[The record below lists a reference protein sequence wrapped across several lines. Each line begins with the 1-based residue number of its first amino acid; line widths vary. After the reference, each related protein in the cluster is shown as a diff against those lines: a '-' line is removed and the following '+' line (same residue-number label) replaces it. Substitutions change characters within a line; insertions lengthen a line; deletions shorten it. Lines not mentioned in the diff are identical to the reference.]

1 MFNIGWPE
9 MVILVVAALMILGP
23 ERLPG
28 AIRWT
33 AQSLRQVRDY
43 ASGATSQLRNDLGP
57 ELDELRKPLEELNEL
72 RKPLEGL
79 RGMTPRSMVTKHLF
93 DGDDSLFTG
102 AFGGANPGNGS
113 SGNSATSQTGTP
125 NSVTPPNYSV
135 PEPPKP
141 LDRNE
146 KPPIDFDAT

>member
-9 MVILVVAALMILGP
+9 MVILVVAALVILGP

-43 ASGATSQLRNDLGP
+43 ASGATTQLRSELGP

-72 RKPLEGL
+72 RRPFNEF
-79 RGMTPRSMVTKHLF
+79 RGMTPKSMVTKHLL

-102 AFGGANPGNGS
+102 KFDKPTSTSIGS
-113 SGNSATSQTGTP
+113 EYSPPPTYTP
-125 NSVTPPNYSV
+125 

-141 LDRNE
+141 LARNE

>member
-9 MVILVVAALMILGP
+9 MVILVFAALVILGP

-28 AIRWT
+28 AVRWT
-33 AQSLRQVRDY
+33 AQSLRQIRDY
-43 ASGATSQLRNDLGP
+43 ASGATSQLRSELGP

-72 RKPLEGL
+72 RRPLNEL
-79 RGMTPRSMVTKHLF
+79 RGMTPRSMVTKHLL

-102 AFGGANPGNGS
+102 KFDKPSSISDAANYP
-113 SGNSATSQTGTP
+113 QP
-125 NSVTPPNYSV
+125 NDYSPP
-135 PEPPKP
+135 PPPKP
-141 LDRNE
+141 LARNE

>member
-9 MVILVVAALMILGP
+9 MVILVVAALVILGP

-43 ASGATSQLRNDLGP
+43 ASGATGQLRSELGP
-57 ELDELRKPLEELNEL
+57 EFDELRKPLQELNEL
-72 RKPLEGL
+72 RRPLEQF
-79 RGMTPRSMVTKHLF
+79 RGMTPRAAVTKHLLN
-93 DGDDSLFTG
+93 GDDSLFTG
-102 AFGGANPGNGS
+102 NFDKPTSIANGS
-113 SGNSATSQTGTP
+113 DYS
-125 NSVTPPNYSV
+125 PPEPYS
-135 PEPPKP
+135 PPAPPKP
-141 LDRNE
+141 LARNE

>member
-23 ERLPG
+23 ERLPE

-33 AQSLRQVRDY
+33 ARSMRQVREY
-43 ASGATSQLRNDLGP
+43 ATGATSQLRNELGS
-57 ELDELRKPLEELNEL
+57 ELDEIRKPLEELQQL
-72 RKPLEGL
+72 AKPLQEL
-79 RGMTPRSMVTKHLF
+79 RGMTPRGLVTKHLL

-102 AFGGANPGNGS
+102 QFDGKSDKPTAPQPQQ
-113 SGNSATSQTGTP
+113 NSTP
-125 NSVTPPNYSV
+125 AASWTP

-141 LDRNE
+141 LARNDE
-146 KPPIDFDAT
+146 PPIDFDAT

>member
-9 MVILVVAALMILGP
+9 MVILVVAALVILGP

-102 AFGGANPGNGS
+102 TFGGANTGNGS
-113 SGNSATSQTGTP
+113 SGNSATAQTGTP

>member
-9 MVILVVAALMILGP
+9 MVILVVAALVILGP

-102 AFGGANPGNGS
+102 TFGASNSANGQ
-113 SGNSATSQTGTP
+113 SGNSAVPGSGVS
-125 NSVTPPNYSV
+125 NSAAPSGYSV

>member
-9 MVILVVAALMILGP
+9 MVILVVAALVILGP

-79 RGMTPRSMVTKHLF
+79 RGMTPRSVVTKHLF

-102 AFGGANPGNGS
+102 SFGTANSANG
-113 SGNSATSQTGTP
+113 SGNSAGG
-125 NSVTPPNYSV
+125 NSGPANSASTPNYSV

-141 LDRNE
+141 LERNE

>member
-43 ASGATSQLRNDLGP
+43 ASGATSQLRSELGP
-57 ELDELRKPLEELNEL
+57 ELDELRGPLEELNEL
-72 RKPLEGL
+72 RKPISDLARPLNEL
-79 RGMTPRSMVTKHLF
+79 RGMTPRGMVTKHLLG
-93 DGDDSLFTG
+93 GDDSLLTG
-102 AFGGANPGNGS
+102 KFDRPTSIPEAQPEP
-113 SGNSATSQTGTP
+113 SAY
-125 NSVTPPNYSV
+125 TPPA
-135 PEPPKP
+135 PPKP
-141 LDRNE
+141 LAHNE

>member
-9 MVILVVAALMILGP
+9 MVILVVAALVILGP

-43 ASGATSQLRNDLGP
+43 ASGATSQLRNDFGP
-57 ELDELRKPLEELNEL
+57 EIDELRKPLEELNEL

-102 AFGGANPGNGS
+102 KFDPPSSGNGS
-113 SGNSATSQTGTP
+113 AEPP
-125 NSVTPPNYSV
+125 NSVAPPNYSV

>member
-9 MVILVVAALMILGP
+9 MVILVVAALVILGP

-102 AFGGANPGNGS
+102 TFGGANPGNGS
-113 SGNSATSQTGTP
+113 SSNSASSQTGTP

>member
-43 ASGATSQLRNDLGP
+43 ASGATSQLRTELGP
-57 ELDELRKPLEELNEL
+57 EFDELRKPLEELNEL

-79 RGMTPRSMVTKHLF
+79 RGMTPRSMVTKHLL
-93 DGDDSLFTG
+93 DGDDSLF
-102 AFGGANPGNGS
+102 
-113 SGNSATSQTGTP
+113 SGNFGAANGPVTATGGGTAMPLPAPGQTL
-125 NSVTPPNYSV
+125 
-135 PEPPKP
+135 PETPKP
-141 LDRNE
+141 LAHNE
-146 KPPIDFDAT
+146 TPPIDFDAT

>member
-9 MVILVVAALMILGP
+9 MVILVVAALVILGP

-33 AQSLRQVRDY
+33 AQSLRQVREY
-43 ASGATSQLRNDLGP
+43 ASGATSQLRSELGP

-72 RKPLEGL
+72 RKPLDEL
-79 RGMTPRSMVTKHLF
+79 RGMTPRGLVTKHLLG
-93 DGDDSLFTG
+93 GDDSLF
-102 AFGGANPGNGS
+102 
-113 SGNSATSQTGTP
+113 SGNFDKPTSMSPGVGTP
-125 NSVTPPNYSV
+125 PLV
-135 PEPPKP
+135 PELPDPPKP
-141 LDRNE
+141 LAHNE

>member
-43 ASGATSQLRNDLGP
+43 ASGATSQLRGELGP

-72 RKPLEGL
+72 RKPLSDLTRPLHEL
-79 RGMTPRSMVTKHLF
+79 RGMTPRGMVTKHLLG
-93 DGDDSLFTG
+93 GDDSMFTG
-102 AFGGANPGNGS
+102 NFDKP
-113 SGNSATSQTGTP
+113 TSMPLEAQP
-125 NSVTPPNYSV
+125 SDYMP

-141 LDRNE
+141 LARNE

>member
-9 MVILVVAALMILGP
+9 MVILVVAALVILGP

-43 ASGATSQLRNDLGP
+43 ANGATSQLRTELGP
-57 ELDELRKPLEELNEL
+57 EFDELRKPLEELNEL

-79 RGMTPRSMVTKHLF
+79 RRMTPRSMVTKHLL
-93 DGDDSLFTG
+93 DGDDSLFSG
-102 AFGGANPGNGS
+102 NFGGVKEP
-113 SGNSATSQTGTP
+113 SGGFGATLSDPSPALGHTP
-125 NSVTPPNYSV
+125 

-141 LDRNE
+141 LARNE

>member
-9 MVILVVAALMILGP
+9 MVILVVAALVILGP

-102 AFGGANPGNGS
+102 TFGAANPGNGS
-113 SGNSATSQTGTP
+113 SGDPGTSQTGSP
-125 NSVTPPNYSV
+125 NSVTAPNYSV

>member
-1 MFNIGWPE
+1 MFDIGWPE
-9 MVILVVAALMILGP
+9 MVILVVAALVILGP

-33 AQSLRQVRDY
+33 TQSLRQVRDY

-57 ELDELRKPLEELNEL
+57 EIDDLRKPFEELNEL

-102 AFGGANPGNGS
+102 TFDGSNS
-113 SGNSATSQTGTP
+113 SGGNSGAAATGNSGPANSAT
-125 NSVTPPNYSV
+125 PPNHSLT
-135 PEPPKP
+135 EPPKP
-141 LDRNE
+141 LNHNE

>member
-9 MVILVVAALMILGP
+9 MVILVVAALVILGP

-33 AQSLRQVRDY
+33 AQSLRQVREY
-43 ASGATSQLRNDLGP
+43 ATGATSQLREEFGS
-57 ELDELRKPLEELNEL
+57 ELDDIRKPLEEFNEL
-72 RKPLEGL
+72 RRPLEGL
-79 RGMTPRSMVTKHLF
+79 RGMTPRSVITKHLL
-93 DGDDSLFTG
+93 DGDDSLFNSGLGTS
-102 AFGGANPGNGS
+102 ANAVN
-113 SGNSATSQTGTP
+113 GNSGTT
-125 NSVTPPNYSV
+125 NYGTAPNYSV

-141 LDRNE
+141 LERNE

>member
-9 MVILVVAALMILGP
+9 MVILVVAALVILGP

-102 AFGGANPGNGS
+102 TFGNSNSANGQ
-113 SGNSATSQTGTP
+113 SGNSAANGSASA
-125 NSVTPPNYSV
+125 NSAMPPNYSS

>member
-9 MVILVVAALMILGP
+9 MVILVVAALVILGP

-102 AFGGANPGNGS
+102 TFGAANPGNGS
-113 SGNSATSQTGTP
+113 SGGSGISQTGSP
-125 NSVTPPNYSV
+125 NSVTPPGYSV

>member
-9 MVILVVAALMILGP
+9 MVILVVAALVILGP

-102 AFGGANPGNGS
+102 TFGGANPGNGS
-113 SGNSATSQTGTP
+113 SGNSTTSQTGAP